1 LNAVLQESSLTLIN
15 ACRNYAFLNA
25 ACRRVFFPEFK
36 HAEDISC
43 LNAGKQ
49 KLLFPEGRNA

>member
-1 LNAVLQESSLTLIN
+1 MN
-15 ACRNYAFLNA
+15 ACRNNAFLNA

-43 LNAGKQ
+43 LNAGKK
-49 KLLFPEGRNA
+49 KLLLPECRYA